1 LHPDFV
7 DGEEFSKVI
16 ALESHRQGKPGA
28 PSNLPKTTTLRHAT
42 QTQSVIAGI
51 WLYESRREIFHC
63 FVVEVAQVAL
73 CLGA

>member
-16 ALESHRQGKPGA
+16 ALEKSSKAGA
-28 PSNLPKTTTLRHAT
+28 PSNLPKTTTLRHAS
-42 QTQSVIAGI
+42 QTESVITGN

-73 CLGA
+73 CPGA